1 MGNLQTPRIKT
12 SYTISTDLPV
22 VPPTD
27 LICFS
32 RLRWDTLNAELRTIL
47 IQWAKEGR
55 RVFFVEEPMFDAGM
69 VACLD
74 VLRREDGVYIAV
86 PHLPFGFAGRASVEM
101 AMQGLLDDLFA
112 TKDIGEHALWYFTPT
127 ALSWTDHLKP
137 LAMIY
142 NCIDE
147 CSAAAEQSAAFRD
160 AETELI
166 ARADLV
172 FADEATLSAAK
183 RAEHPQHKGLYAIAC
198 GTKASS
204 EQAWARVSLLAENLI
219 DARRKLAFNT
229 GAPGAKDRS
238 LSAGASVV

>member
-1 MGNLQTPRIKT
+1 MGNLQTPRSET
-12 SYTISTDLPV
+12 PNAVNNDLRVAPLA
-22 VPPTD
+22 D

-32 RLRWDTLNAELRTIL
+32 SLRWDKLNVELKTIL
-47 IQWAKEGR
+47 SQWAREGR

-127 ALSWTDHLKP
+127 ALAWTDHLKP
-137 LAMIY
+137 LATIY
-142 NCIDE
+142 NCVDE
-147 CSAAAEQSAAFRD
+147 LSVAYEESDAFRD
-160 AETELI
+160 VEAELI

-172 FADEATLSAAK
+172 FADEANLSAAK
-183 RAEHPQHKGLYAIAC
+183 RAQYPQHKGLHAIEC
-198 GTKASS
+198 GTKGSS
-204 EQAWARVSLLAENLI
+204 KEAWARASLLAKNLI
-219 DARRKLAFNT
+219 DARRRLASNA
-229 GAPGAKDRS
+229 GAPGGKDRS
-238 LSAGASVV
+238 YTAGASVV